1 MLLLTSVVCVIVVKR
16 QWISYCF
23 IARRLLSCVF
33 FPIFWGFL
41 GLMMNVTRYY
51 FWLEELVGEA
61 LIRHLEFGT
70 VMLDVVY
77 MEGE

>member
-1 MLLLTSVVCVIVVKR
+1 M
-16 QWISYCF
+16 
-23 IARRLLSCVF
+23 F

-41 GLMMNVTRYY
+41 GLTMNVTRYY

-70 VMLDVVY
+70 VIPDVVY
-77 MEGE
+77 MEGA